1 MTAHSQSAAR
11 ENTSKRRIFI
21 STGEVS
27 GDLQGA
33 LLVEALLRQAQV
45 QKIPLEILALGGDR
59 MAQAGAVLLGDTTAI
74 GSVGLVESLPYVWPT
89 LRVQQQAKR
98 YLKRYPPDLVVMID
112 YMSPNIAIGNYVKRQ
127 LPQVPTAYYIA
138 PQEWVWSLN
147 ARNTNQIVGFSDR
160 ILAIF
165 PEEARYYQSKGAD
178 VTWVGHPLV
187 DRMQNAPDRQ
197 GSRSQLG
204 IPPEQPVVTL
214 IPASRRQELRY
225 LLPVIAEAAH
235 RIQAEIPTVQFW
247 VPLAFPDFQQP
258 IEHTLGRYGIQ
269 AQFVDRKD
277 GPLAIAAADLAIT
290 KSGTVNLELALMQIP
305 QVVLYRVNSFTAWV
319 AEHILKFSIP
329 FMSPPNLVMMR
340 EIVPEFLQYYAT
352 PEAISQAA
360 LELLQN
366 SERRQQMLADYG
378 QMRQALGEIGV
389 CDRAAQEILMLLPH
403 NPSKSLSE
411 AGNG

>member
-1 MTAHSQSAAR
+1 MTAHSQQADRGNA
-11 ENTSKRRIFI
+11 SKRRIFI

-45 QKIPLEILALGGDR
+45 QGIDLEILALGGDR

-98 YLKRYPPDLVVMID
+98 YLKQHPPDLVVMID

-147 ARNTNQIVGFSDR
+147 ARNTNQIVGFSNR

-165 PEEARYYQSKGAD
+165 PEEARYYQSKGAH

-187 DRMQNAPDRQ
+187 DRIQDAPDRQ
-197 GSRSQLG
+197 RARSQLG
-204 IPPEQPVVTL
+204 ISPDQPIVTL

-225 LLPVIAEAAH
+225 LLPVIAESAH
-235 RIQAEIPTVQFW
+235 RIQSQIPTVQFW

-258 IEHTLGRYGIQ
+258 IEQALGRYGIQ

-277 GPLAIAAADLAIT
+277 GALAIAAADLAIT

-305 QVVLYRVNSFTAWV
+305 QVVLYRVNSLTAWV
-319 AEHILKFSIP
+319 AEHVLKFSIP

-360 LELLQN
+360 LELLQIP
-366 SERRQQMLADYG
+366 ERRQQMLADYG
-378 QMRQALGEIGV
+378 QMRQALGETGV
-389 CDRAAQEILMLLPH
+389 CDRAAQEILTLLPQ